1 MKYERLE
8 ELRDMK
14 DWKQTYVAKCLNI
27 GQRTYSHY
35 ENGTRSIPTETL
47 SALAD
52 LYATSVDYLIG
63 RTDEKKPYPKG
74 KAAQTD
80 RPYYITRRAALRDCP
95 GRDSS

>member
-1 MKYERLE
+1 MKYKRLE
-8 ELRDMK
+8 ELRENE

-52 LYATSVDYLIG
+52 LYGTSVDYLIG
-63 RTDEKKPYPKG
+63 RTDEKKPYPKS
-74 KAAQTD
+74 K
-80 RPYYITRRAALRDCP
+80 RK
-95 GRDSS
+95 